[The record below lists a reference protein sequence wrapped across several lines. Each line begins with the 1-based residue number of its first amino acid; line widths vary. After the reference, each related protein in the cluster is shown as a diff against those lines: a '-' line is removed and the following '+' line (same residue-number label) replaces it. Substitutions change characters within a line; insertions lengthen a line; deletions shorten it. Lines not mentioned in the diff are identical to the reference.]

1 MYVQLEQAK
10 LARGEASDLLAFQ
23 DVNVS
28 AGQNFMLCVAT
39 QWQLEFAAARGHTAI
54 LVDATHSTNQLKVC
68 TPFKLRKCHI
78 FWSRTCCKVPKVLGQ
93 S

>member
-10 LARGEASDLLAFQ
+10 LARGEVSDLLAFQ
-23 DVNVS
+23 DP
-28 AGQNFMLCVAT
+28 ADGTGRPFMICFAT

-68 TPFKLRKCHI
+68 AEGFKLQRAC
-78 FWSRTCCKVPKVLGQ
+78 P
-93 S
+93 